1 MVSLTPAA
9 TPCFLQ
15 AVLCRYQRLQY
26 SAAECVVAGQRE
38 RGRQSRRAVQ
48 KSTSTDK
55 HRHRQAEQR
64 RCAEADKHSTPANI
78 RCSQE
83 TKELSYVQE
92 HRVLLLE
99 NWLKLISIA
108 IITAD
113 GPKI

>member
-48 KSTSTDK
+48 TSTGTDK

-83 TKELSYVQE
+83 TKELS
-92 HRVLLLE
+92 
-99 NWLKLISIA
+99 
-108 IITAD
+108 
-113 GPKI
+113 